1 MLAKLKSIVEKAMT
15 NKVESDNGRI
25 KLMQMMANLEDFM
38 ATDFNQSQYK
48 LRSDQR
54 ILEKYTEV
62 ANNDSHWRAF
72 ETIDDFVRDQLA
84 DCQAFFEV
92 FSDQEKLRQKCLS
105 LKATLDQRSESYA
118 QLE

>member
-84 DCQAFFEV
+84 DC
-92 FSDQEKLRQKCLS
+92 
-105 LKATLDQRSESYA
+105 
-118 QLE
+118 

>member
-1 MLAKLKSIVEKAMT
+1 MLTKLKSIIEKAMT

-38 ATDFNQSQYK
+38 ATDFNQGQYK

-72 ETIDDFVRDQLA
+72 EITDDFIRDQLA
-84 DCQAFFEV
+84 DSQSFLEV
-92 FSDQEKLRQKCLS
+92 FSE
-105 LKATLDQRSESYA
+105 
-118 QLE
+118 

>member
-1 MLAKLKSIVEKAMT
+1 MLTKLKSIIEKAMT

-38 ATDFNQSQYK
+38 ATDFNQGQYK
-48 LRSDQR
+48 LRSDQK

-72 ETIDDFVRDQLA
+72 EITDDFIRDQLA
-84 DCQAFFEV
+84 DSQSFLEV
-92 FSDQEKLRQKCLS
+92 FSE
-105 LKATLDQRSESYA
+105 
-118 QLE
+118 